1 VSVYCVMSAAVTV
14 TDEDHTYKGVAGF
27 SSLEAGSLDAL
38 RAMLCCDSTSSSSSS
53 SSSSGTN
60 GNGGEESS
68 YLELIQARHHY
79 FSSAS
84 ASSTANIAETKAVV
98 EEIDSIIKE
107 FEENYRISNVVDE
120 VSTDASVTVTD
131 SVVHRDGVGGEDVL
145 EEMEL
150 PPGDVVDNSMG
161 DYCSGG
167 TLQVDNF
174 VDDESFTSPQPRK
187 HKTQSGKMSTMG
199 DDNEDS
205 DDVDDDM
212 DNAYIPSFGVSSP
225 HAQENLKIDNEVCG
239 QSEFTLDEM
248 CAILKEDS
256 DSDVESITDS
266 FEARPVQINIPVS
279 SMGVSDAYNTF

>member
-1 VSVYCVMSAAVTV
+1 
-14 TDEDHTYKGVAGF
+14 
-27 SSLEAGSLDAL
+27 
-38 RAMLCCDSTSSSSSS
+38 
-53 SSSSGTN
+53 
-60 GNGGEESS
+60 
-68 YLELIQARHHY
+68 
-79 FSSAS
+79 
-84 ASSTANIAETKAVV
+84 V

-107 FEENYRISNVVDE
+107 FEENYRLSNVVNE

-150 PPGDVVDNSMG
+150 PPGDIVDNSMG

-174 VDDESFTSPQPRK
+174 VDDESFTSPQPQK
-187 HKTQSGKMSTMG
+187 HKTQSDKMSTMD
-199 DDNEDS
+199 DDNEDN
-205 DDVDDDM
+205 DDM
-212 DNAYIPSFGVSSP
+212 DNVYIPSFGVSSP
-225 HAQENLKIDNEVCG
+225 HAQENPKIDNEVCG

-256 DSDVESITDS
+256 DSDVESINES

-279 SMGVSDAYNTF
+279 SMGVSNAHNTI